1 MLHNIAI
8 CICTRNRPE
17 DVKKALSSVFC
28 LNLAPRQVIV
38 SDDGNEAQAVQTCNI
53 CAEFP
58 GVTYLRGPQR
68 GLGANRNACLDHL
81 ATDIEAISYIDDDVV
96 VRPDF
101 LSEAANALAMALPKT
116 IITGRE
122 NKNGIDVTPHNCS
135 FWGHQEVPPRDESD
149 YHTIVINTTLFPKD
163 LFVQARFDEALRYGS
178 EEADMC
184 AQAEALGYQIRFC
197 PALVNDHYPS
207 PVNRTE
213 YSKVVEASRL
223 YSTYKR
229 YKWLERNQRKAAA
242 YALLAPLHIIGGV
255 VKSRRLVDVPAA
267 VKAVCTAMRLA
278 RHSGAIRTETS
289 TLG

>member
-1 MLHNIAI
+1 MNIAL

-17 DVKKALSSVFC
+17 DVVKALSAAACS
-28 LNLAPRQVIV
+28 LLPPAQILV
-38 SDDGNEAQAVQTCNI
+38 SDDSDEPQADRTRAGCDM
-53 CAEFP
+53 AS
-58 GVTYLRGPQR
+58 GVTYIRGPRR
-68 GLGANRNACLDHL
+68 GLSANRNHCLDHL
-81 ATDIEAISYIDDDVV
+81 NPSIEAVAYVDDDVV
-96 VRPDF
+96 IRPDF
-101 LSEAANALAMALPKT
+101 LGKAVEAFRREPPKT

-122 NKNGIDVTPHNCS
+122 NKNGADITPHNCS
-135 FWGHQEVPPRDESD
+135 FWGHQEVVPHDEND
-149 YHTIVINTTLFPKD
+149 YHTVVINTTLFPKN

-184 AQAEALGYQIRFC
+184 AQAEALGYRIRFC

-229 YKWLERNQRKAAA
+229 YKWLERNQRKASA

-255 VKSRRLVDVPAA
+255 LKSRRLVDVPAA

-289 TLG
+289 PLG